1 MNLNVTNCNLQV
13 DEIKFTA
20 LSSSS
25 LFLIGDAHNITLSS
39 MFDTPPE
46 SLIVGPFA
54 PLSIS

>member
-13 DEIKFTA
+13 DEIKFA
-20 LSSSS
+20 AVSSSS

-39 MFDTPPE
+39 IFDTPPE
-46 SLIVGPFA
+46 SLIIGPFV